1 MVRQR
6 HEMQSFQLPDA
17 AMYSVFRGDVAVA
30 NTRFFAGAQR
40 RSRAVCPLPSGP

>member
-17 AMYSVFRGDVAVA
+17 AMYSVSAA
-30 NTRFFAGAQR
+30 TSL
-40 RSRAVCPLPSGP
+40 SRTLQGSSQVHRDGRVP